1 MIEFKGSEL
10 TVMHQCELL
19 GLSRST
25 TYHLPV
31 EFKPSKDEM
40 DIKNCSDRIHYR
52 EPSYGVRRIRNELIK
67 SGFKVDIRLV
77 KRYMEEMDI
86 MAFYPGPN
94 LSKRAKMSKTY
105 PYLLRHLS
113 IERPN
118 QVWSIDISYLGTPNG
133 FVYITAIIDWH
144 SRFLIGY
151 TISNTLQADNVARV
165 VKDAVRKYGA
175 PEIINSDQ
183 GSQFTSNEYIELI
196 KSYKTIK
203 ISMDGKGRATDN
215 IAIERFF
222 RSLKW
227 ERLYLM
233 YPENVAEVKIL
244 TKEYIEITIIT
255 EGIKVITTRPQEKY
269 ILGNLQMQLKS
280 RKEFITKNF

>member
-1 MIEFKGSEL
+1 MVKK
-10 TVMHQCELL
+10 C
-19 GLSRST
+19 LSRMSGKLSRT
-25 TYHLPV
+25 VL
-31 EFKPSKDEM
+31 
-40 DIKNCSDRIHYR
+40 
-52 EPSYGVRRIRNELIK
+52 RR
-67 SGFKVDIRLV
+67 G
-77 KRYMEEMDI
+77 
-86 MAFYPGPN
+86 
-94 LSKRAKMSKTY
+94 
-105 PYLLRHLS
+105 
-113 IERPN
+113 
-118 QVWSIDISYLGTPNG
+118 
-133 FVYITAIIDWH
+133 
-144 SRFLIGY
+144 
-151 TISNTLQADNVARV
+151 
-165 VKDAVRKYGA
+165 
-175 PEIINSDQ
+175 Q
-183 GSQFTSNEYIELI
+183 GSNPFSLVDFTSNEYIELI

>member
-1 MIEFKGSEL
+1 MLPEMVKK
-10 TVMHQCELL
+10 C
-19 GLSRST
+19 LSRMSGKLSRT
-25 TYHLPV
+25 VL
-31 EFKPSKDEM
+31 
-40 DIKNCSDRIHYR
+40 
-52 EPSYGVRRIRNELIK
+52 RR
-67 SGFKVDIRLV
+67 G
-77 KRYMEEMDI
+77 
-86 MAFYPGPN
+86 
-94 LSKRAKMSKTY
+94 
-105 PYLLRHLS
+105 
-113 IERPN
+113 
-118 QVWSIDISYLGTPNG
+118 
-133 FVYITAIIDWH
+133 
-144 SRFLIGY
+144 
-151 TISNTLQADNVARV
+151 
-165 VKDAVRKYGA
+165 
-175 PEIINSDQ
+175 Q
-183 GSQFTSNEYIELI
+183 GSNPFSLVDFTSNEYIELI
-196 KSYKTIK
+196 KNYKTIK